1 MRFLSALSSAL
12 LFFIILTQTA
22 SAQVMVV
29 ELKDTITSA
38 SDEIVSEALNSA
50 RLENAQALII
60 VLDTPGGGLDETKSI
75 LEHIDSSPVPV
86 IGYVYP
92 KGATAWSAGTLILLG
107 TDIAAMTPNTIIGSA
122 QPVEVTAGGLTPVTE
137 PKIVNAVVALAEDKA
152 KQHGRNV
159 TAAGDFITQ
168 NLNLNAEQAKEE
180 NVIEVVSPSIEDL
193 LTKVD
198 GMTVKGRVLKTS
210 GTSFT
215 YYTPSL
221 RLSIMDLL
229 SNPILAALL
238 LIVGIYALVF
248 GLTSPGYGAEIFGV
262 ISISLGL
269 IGLGFSVNIAAV
281 FLIALGMA
289 LLLFELHI
297 SSFGLIG
304 LAGIVC
310 VVLGSVLLVP
320 IGYPG
325 LYSQEFQLTM
335 VFSLFAP
342 AIVFGAFLA
351 FAIYKVIQVRMRK
364 PVMGNI
370 VGDKAE
376 TIDELIPGTTGYVRY
391 QGEYWIAKSE
401 ERIEP
406 KTKVVITGKD
416 GPVLIVEPLK
426 EAHQGST

>member
-1 MRFLSALSSAL
+1 MRFLPAL

-75 LEHIDSSPVPV
+75 LERIDSSPVPV

-107 TDIAAMTPNTIIGSA
+107 TDIAAMTPDTIIGSA
-122 QPVEVTAGGLTPVTE
+122 QPVEVTSGGLTPVTE

-221 RLSIMDLL
+221 RLSIMNLL

-238 LIVGIYALVF
+238 LIVGVYALVF

-269 IGLGFSVNIAAV
+269 IGLGFSVNIAAI
-281 FLIALGMA
+281 FLIVVGIA

-297 SSFGLIG
+297 STFGLIG
-304 LAGIVC
+304 IAGIVC
-310 VVLGSVLLVP
+310 IVLGSVLLVP

-325 LYSQEFQLTM
+325 LYSQEFQITM
-335 VFSLFAP
+335 VVSLFAP

-376 TIDELIPGTTGYVRY
+376 TIDELIPGATGYVRY

-416 GPVLIVEPLK
+416 GPVLVVEQLK
-426 EAHQGST
+426 EAYQGST